1 MPLSD
6 APLNAELIYL
16 GSEKK
21 LWNCETTSPIT
32 RLQME
37 TQTSITKNL
46 SSEAVFVRETI
57 ESNLLEGIIEIPNK
71 LRNRLVEVILLPVVN
86 EKHNGQSNKKRSSP
100 LKRFAG
106 AWFGEQLVRENQGNS
121 EVREELS

>member
-1 MPLSD
+1 
-6 APLNAELIYL
+6 
-16 GSEKK
+16 
-21 LWNCETTSPIT
+21 
-32 RLQME
+32 ME
-37 TQTSITKNL
+37 TQTSKAKTL

-71 LRNRLVEVILLPVVN
+71 LRNRLVEVILLPVVS
-86 EKHNGQSNKKRSSP
+86 EEHNGQSTKKPGSP

-106 AWFGEQLVRENQGNS
+106 AWFGEQLVRENQGNF

>member
-1 MPLSD
+1 
-6 APLNAELIYL
+6 
-16 GSEKK
+16 
-21 LWNCETTSPIT
+21 
-32 RLQME
+32 ME
-37 TQTSITKNL
+37 TQTSKTKNL

-71 LRNRLVEVILLPVVN
+71 LRNRLVEVILLPVVS
-86 EKHNGQSNKKRSSP
+86 EKHNGQSHKKPSSP

-106 AWFGEQLVRENQGNS
+106 AWFGEQLVRENQGNY